1 MPNKKYLVV
10 ATKAELSLPW
20 AECEKDSREV
30 IVTGVG
36 GVNVIRALRD
46 LPRDADILNVS
57 YSGSASFPIGYT
69 VFVRDCRL
77 WHPNVDYDEPVF
89 SLNSRYGNALCLTA
103 GDFVLDGTGLPD
115 KSVVDMELA
124 YIAAMG
130 FERLESIKFVSDNLS
145 LKQYNEM
152 TNSHA

>member
-1 MPNKKYLVV
+1 MARSDHRFSWRWRLSDGFPAPGIAPNGLKVFGTFV
-10 ATKAELSLPW
+10 
-20 AECEKDSREV
+20 C
-30 IVTGVG
+30 
-36 GVNVIRALRD
+36 
-46 LPRDADILNVS
+46 
-57 YSGSASFPIGYT
+57 GSASFPIGYT
-69 VFVRDCRL
+69 VFVRNCRL

-89 SLNSRYGNALCLTA
+89 SLNPRYGNALCLTA

-145 LKQYNEM
+145 LRQYNEM
-152 TNSHA
+152 TNNHA